1 MCRCHGDRKQNSQ
14 PALNINRIERADIVS
29 DILCCIFA
37 VCIWFK
43 KADGH
48 LIREG
53 ILPGSFLFAV
63 NIVFDLMM
71 FLWGPMQIT
80 FSAYMNDIGF
90 TYLIYPII
98 TIGFGV
104 FLNQYRKG

>member
-1 MCRCHGDRKQNSQ
+1 
-14 PALNINRIERADIVS
+14 
-29 DILCCIFA
+29 
-37 VCIWFK
+37 
-43 KADGH
+43 